1 MFFTAAVKNF
11 FKKFV
16 KSLHEMKK
24 FVAVFCEICYT
35 STRKTLIAE
44 DTFTKRTRI
53 EEIALLIEKNGKMSL
68 EELAKQFPDVSD
80 MTLRRDL
87 LELEKE
93 NKVIRVRGGAMSVLE
108 VQKRSGEAYAQ
119 KSTINTDAK
128 KVIAKK
134 AVALIDDGVS
144 LFLDG
149 GTTALALAKELPD
162 KPCHIFTN
170 GLVVAEELAHKKQ
183 PEVILVGG
191 LLIKE
196 NLSTASPYT
205 KVFLENSNFE
215 LAIISASA
223 FSFEQGFSCISQV
236 ESELLK
242 FILARAKMVY
252 MMLDTSKIGKIMP
265 YTFASAEDID
275 VLTPD
280 TIPPPD
286 EKEILET
293 TNSVAF

>member
-1 MFFTAAVKNF
+1 MFKDN
-11 FKKFV
+11 
-16 KSLHEMKK
+16 KSLQNSHKE
-24 FVAVFCEICYT
+24 EGI
-35 STRKTLIAE
+35 
-44 DTFTKRTRI
+44 TKRTRI

-68 EELAKQFPDVSD
+68 EELAVQFPDVSD

-93 NKVIRVRGGAMSVLE
+93 NKVIRIRGGAMSVLE

-134 AVALIDDGVS
+134 AVSLIDEGVS

-149 GTTALALAKELPD
+149 GTTALYLAKELPD
-162 KPCHIFTN
+162 RPCHVFTN
-170 GLVVAEELAHKKQ
+170 GLAVAEELSHKKQ
-183 PEVILVGG
+183 PEVVLVGG
-191 LLIKE
+191 TLIKE

-205 KVFLENSNFE
+205 KVFLENTNFE

-223 FSFEQGFSCISQV
+223 FSFEQCFSCISQV
-236 ESELLK
+236 ESDLLK

-265 YTFASAEDID
+265 YTFASPENID
-275 VLTPD
+275 VLITD
-280 TIPPPD
+280 DNFPPSVKERFE
-286 EKEILET
+286 EKNI
-293 TNSVAF
+293 VVI

>member
-1 MFFTAAVKNF
+1 MGKLLRKAVKYDILNN
-11 FKKFV
+11 V
-16 KSLHEMKK
+16 NRMQE
-24 FVAVFCEICYT
+24 E
-35 STRKTLIAE
+35 
-44 DTFTKRTRI
+44 TFTKRTRI

-68 EELAKQFPDVSD
+68 EELAVQFPDVSD

-134 AVALIDDGVS
+134 AVSLIDEGAS

-149 GTTALALAKELPD
+149 GTTALYLAKELPD
-162 KPCHIFTN
+162 RPCHVFTN
-170 GLVVAEELAHKKQ
+170 GIAVAEELAHKKQ
-183 PEVILVGG
+183 PEVVLVGG
-191 LLIKE
+191 TLIKE

-205 KVFLENSNFE
+205 KVFLQNTNFE

-223 FSFEQGFSCISQV
+223 FSFEQGFSCVSQV

-242 FILARAKMVY
+242 FILERAKMVY

-265 YTFASAEDID
+265 YTFASPDNID
-275 VLTPD
+275 VLITDDNFPQSVK
-280 TIPPPD
+280 
-286 EKEILET
+286 EKFEAKNI
-293 TNSVAF
+293 VVI

>member
-1 MFFTAAVKNF
+1 MRN
-11 FKKFV
+11 FV
-16 KSLHEMKK
+16 KY
-24 FVAVFCEICYT
+24 VIICFA
-35 STRKTLIAE
+35 SSAKEERA
-44 DTFTKRTRI
+44 TKRTRI

-68 EELAKQFPDVSD
+68 EELAAQFPDVSD

-108 VQKRSGEAYAQ
+108 VQKRSNEAYAQ
-119 KSTINTDAK
+119 KSTTNTDAK

-134 AVALIDDGVS
+134 AVSLVDEGVS
-144 LFLDG
+144 IFLDG
-149 GTTALALAKELPD
+149 GTTALYLAKEMPD
-162 KPCHIFTN
+162 RPCHVFTN
-170 GLVVAEELAHKKQ
+170 GIVVAEELAHKKQ
-183 PEVILVGG
+183 PEVVLVGG
-191 LLIKE
+191 SLIKE

-205 KVFLENSNFE
+205 KIFLENSNFE

-236 ESELLK
+236 ESDLLK

-265 YTFASAEDID
+265 YTFATPEDID
-275 VLTPD
+275 VLITDDNFPQSVK
-280 TIPPPD
+280 
-286 EKEILET
+286 EKFEQKNI
-293 TNSVAF
+293 VVI

>member
-1 MFFTAAVKNF
+1 MILLIAF
-11 FKKFV
+11 
-16 KSLHEMKK
+16 
-24 FVAVFCEICYT
+24 FCEICYT
-35 STRKTLIAE
+35 GVQEILIAE
-44 DTFTKRTRI
+44 DTLTKRTRI

-134 AVALIDDGVS
+134 AASLIDDGVS

-191 LLIKE
+191 SLIKE
-196 NLSTASPYT
+196 NLSTASPYS
-205 KVFLENSNFE
+205 KVFLESSNFE

-223 FSFEQGFSCISQV
+223 FSFEQGFSCVSQV

-265 YTFASAEDID
+265 YTFATAEDID
-275 VLTPD
+275 VLITDDNFPAD
-280 TIPPPD
+280 VK
-286 EKEILET
+286 EKFEAGNI
-293 TNSVAF
+293 VVI

>member
-1 MFFTAAVKNF
+1 M
-11 FKKFV
+11 
-16 KSLHEMKK
+16 
-24 FVAVFCEICYT
+24 
-35 STRKTLIAE
+35 
-44 DTFTKRTRI
+44 
-53 EEIALLIEKNGKMSL
+53 IEKNGKMSL
-68 EELAKQFPDVSD
+68 EELAVHFPDVSD

-134 AVALIDDGVS
+134 AASLIDEGVS

-149 GTTALALAKELPD
+149 GTTALALAKEMAD
-162 KPCHIFTN
+162 KPCHVFTN

-183 PEVILVGG
+183 PEVIIVGG
-191 LLIKE
+191 ALIKD

-205 KVFLENSNFE
+205 KVFLENTNFE

-265 YTFASAEDID
+265 YTFATLDNID
-275 VLTPD
+275 VLITDDDFPVAVK
-280 TIPPPD
+280 
-286 EKEILET
+286 EKIEGRNI
-293 TNSVAF
+293 VVI

>member
-1 MFFTAAVKNF
+1 M
-11 FKKFV
+11 
-16 KSLHEMKK
+16 
-24 FVAVFCEICYT
+24 
-35 STRKTLIAE
+35 
-44 DTFTKRTRI
+44 
-53 EEIALLIEKNGKMSL
+53 IEKNGKMSL
-68 EELAKQFPDVSD
+68 EELAVQFPDVSD

-134 AVALIDDGVS
+134 AVSLIDEGSS

-149 GTTALALAKELPD
+149 GTTALYLAKELPD
-162 KPCHIFTN
+162 RPCHVFTN
-170 GLVVAEELAHKKQ
+170 GIAVAEELAHKKQ
-183 PEVILVGG
+183 PEVVLVGG
-191 LLIKE
+191 TLIKE

-205 KVFLENSNFE
+205 KVFLQNTNFE

-223 FSFEQGFSCISQV
+223 FSFEQGFSCVSQV

-242 FILARAKMVY
+242 FILERAKMVY

-265 YTFASAEDID
+265 YTFASPDIIYGLSTD
-275 VLTPD
+275 RDL
-280 TIPPPD
+280 PPCATRRSAAQS
-286 EKEILET
+286 I
-293 TNSVAF
+293 